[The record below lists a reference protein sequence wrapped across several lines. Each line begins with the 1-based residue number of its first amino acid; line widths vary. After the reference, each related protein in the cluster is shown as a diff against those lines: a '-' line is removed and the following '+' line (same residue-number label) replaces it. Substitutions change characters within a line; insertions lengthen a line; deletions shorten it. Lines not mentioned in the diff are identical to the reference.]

1 VLSVA
6 VTDEDSA
13 ASLISYKRAASA
25 ELSYSIKRA
34 LASSIY
40 KGTSLRELR
49 DFLLSYKVY
58 FDAIKE
64 QLTRRRIIVAALYI
78 RDKALR

>member
-1 VLSVA
+1 MA
-6 VTDEDSA
+6 VTGEEFPVT
-13 ASLISYKRAASA
+13 LLVSYKRATST
-25 ELSYSIKRA
+25 ELSYSIKRV

-58 FDAIKE
+58 FNIIKE
-64 QLTRRRIIVAALYI
+64 QLTHR
-78 RDKALR
+78 

>member
-1 VLSVA
+1 MA
-6 VTDEDSA
+6 VTGEDST
-13 ASLISYKRAASA
+13 ASLISHKRAASA
-25 ELSYSIKRA
+25 ELSYSTKRA

-58 FDAIKE
+58 FNAIKK
-64 QLTRRRIIVAALYI
+64 QFIYR
-78 RDKALR
+78 